1 MKKNTSSRG
10 KRTTKRA
17 STRKSS
23 FLKKTMYQKK
33 GTGNRRRKK
42 SVISTKAIAIITA
55 VLVGCLV
62 ITILCT
68 QVFKDDIDHLFA
80 KKYSVTD
87 IDGSKKSYTADELK
101 EQVDSDK
108 FYQGISV
115 DGVDLSGKTL
125 EEGRAMFA
133 EIRHQQVNELVDIHF
148 QVGNDDVR
156 LQTDGMNLASNID
169 DVLLEAYNYGKT
181 SALEGGDG
189 LVERYNQIKDL
200 KTNPKNFESAFTL
213 GEDQVSL
220 LTHAALDGYNQAPVE
235 AKATGFD
242 TANLVFIIEDSKSGS
257 SVDITKA
264 IADVNAAFAAKN
276 YKAVIP
282 VDLHEISPVTTADAL
297 RAKLGKVSSNT
308 SKTKDDANRNTNI
321 YLICK
326 ELDGTVLQPGEQF
339 DFNARTGQRTPEKGY
354 KEAAGIT
361 NGISGPEYGG
371 GICQANTMLY
381 HSVMEADLQVDFR
394 VAHSWPSDYVDPGTD
409 ATVSWEWP
417 TFKFTNNTDYPVA
430 IHAWYGDS
438 WVTVEIFG
446 RLLPDGQKIKF
457 FGEPELLIDEEPTE
471 VEYVADPTL
480 PVGQKVK
487 ERSAH
492 NHKLAKAYKVKYD
505 ADGNEIKRD
514 EILTEYRMINAKYRI
529 GTLASDGTIFY
540 MDPKTG
546 EVSAPAGYV
555 DPATTTAAP
564 PPDTTAAPEP
574 TTPPAETPA
583 ETSAEATPEA

>member
-1 MKKNTSSRG
+1 
-10 KRTTKRA
+10 
-17 STRKSS
+17 
-23 FLKKTMYQKK
+23 MYQKK
-33 GTGNRRRKK
+33 GTGTRRRKK
-42 SVISTKAIAIITA
+42 TVLSTKTIAIITA
-55 VLVGCLV
+55 VLVACLV
-62 ITILCT
+62 VTILCT
-68 QVFKDDIDHLFA
+68 QVFKDELDHLFA

-101 EQVDSDK
+101 EQVESDK

-125 EEGRAMFA
+125 EEGRIMFA

-148 QVGNDDVR
+148 QIGNDDVR

-181 SALEGGDG
+181 STLEGGDG
-189 LVERYNQIKDL
+189 LVERYNLIKDL
-200 KTNPKNFESAFTL
+200 KTNPKNFQSAFTL
-213 GEDQVSL
+213 GDEQVSL
-220 LTHAALDGYNQAPVE
+220 LTHAALDGYDSPATE

-242 TANLVFIIEDSKSGS
+242 AARQEFIIEESKSGMT
-257 SVDITKA
+257 VDIDKA
-264 IADVNAAFAAKN
+264 IADVNAAFADRN

-282 VDLHEISPVTTADAL
+282 VSTTVINPKTTAEEL
-297 RAKLGKVSSNT
+297 RSKLGKVSSNT

-326 ELDGTVLQPGEQF
+326 ELDGIVLQPGEQF
-339 DFNARTGQRTPEKGY
+339 DFNARIGQRTPEKGY

-394 VAHSWPSDYVDPGTD
+394 VAHSWPSDYVDAGTD

-446 RLLPDGQKIKF
+446 RLLPNGEKIKF

-471 VEYVADPTL
+471 
-480 PVGQKVK
+480 
-487 ERSAH
+487 
-492 NHKLAKAYKVKYD
+492 
-505 ADGNEIKRD
+505 I
-514 EILTEYRMINAKYRI
+514 
-529 GTLASDGTIFY
+529 
-540 MDPKTG
+540 
-546 EVSAPAGYV
+546 
-555 DPATTTAAP
+555 
-564 PPDTTAAPEP
+564 
-574 TTPPAETPA
+574 
-583 ETSAEATPEA
+583 

>member
-1 MKKNTSSRG
+1 MV
-10 KRTTKRA
+10 
-17 STRKSS
+17 
-23 FLKKTMYQKK
+23 QKK
-33 GTGNRRRKK
+33 GSGTRRRKK
-42 SVISTKAIAIITA
+42 TVLSTKMIAIITA

-68 QVFKDDIDHLFA
+68 QVFKDDLSNLFA

-87 IDGSKKSYTADELK
+87 IDGSKKSYTADELA
-101 EQVDSDK
+101 EIVDSDK

-133 EIRHQQVNELVDIHF
+133 EIRHQQVSELVDIHF

-156 LQTDGMNLASNID
+156 LQTDGMNLSSNID

-181 SALEGGDG
+181 STLEGGDG
-189 LVERYNQIKDL
+189 LVDRYNTINAL
-200 KTNPKNFESAFTL
+200 KTTPKDFKSAFTL
-213 GEDQVSL
+213 GDDQVSM
-220 LTHAALDGYNQAPVE
+220 LTHAALDAYNKAPVE

-242 TANLVFIIEDSKSGS
+242 PARQEFIIEESMNGS

-264 IADVNAAFAAKN
+264 IADVNDAFASNN
-276 YKAVIP
+276 YRAVIP
-282 VDLHEISPVTTADAL
+282 VELNEISPMTSAEEL
-297 RAKLGKVSSNT
+297 RSKLGKVSSNT
-308 SKTKDDANRNTNI
+308 SKTKDDSNRNTNI
-321 YLICK
+321 YLVCK
-326 ELDGTVLQPGEQF
+326 ALDGIVLQPGEQF
-339 DFNARTGQRTPEKGY
+339 DFNARIGQRTPEKGY

-381 HSVMEADLQVDFR
+381 HSVMEAGLQVDFR

-409 ATVSWEWP
+409 ATVSWDWP

-446 RLLPDGQKIKF
+446 RLLPDGQTIKF
-457 FGEPELLIDEEPTE
+457 FGDPELLIDEEPTE
-471 VEYVADPTL
+471 IEYEADPTL
-480 PVGQKVK
+480 PVGEKVK

-492 NHKLAKAYKVKYD
+492 NHKLAKAYKVTYD
-505 ADGNEIKRD
+505 ADGNEIKR
-514 EILTEYRMINAKYRI
+514 EELLTEYRMIKAKYRI
-529 GTLASDGTIFY
+529 GTLAPDGTTFY

-564 PPDTTAAPEP
+564 PPETTSAPEP

-583 ETSAEATPEA
+583 ETSAETQQEG